1 MINSIKQENFKLLKK
16 KSTFIMPLIII
27 VLMTLQALLLKNY
40 VPPKVL
46 LQSDFGGVFWVTLLL
61 IIQSSTI
68 ITMEFH
74 YGTIKNIL
82 YRNFSRKNIIL
93 SKILILV
100 IYSFIYFMIIFIF
113 SLYVPFSTMILIY
126 FLILEM
132 NYHYSFKCC

>member
-16 KSTFIMPLIII
+16 RSTFIIPLIII

-46 LQSDFGGVFWVTLLL
+46 LESNFGGAFWVTLLL

-82 YRNFSRKNIIL
+82 YRNSSRKNIIL
-93 SKILILV
+93 SKILILA
-100 IYSFIYFMIIFIF
+100 IYS
-113 SLYVPFSTMILIY
+113 LIY
-126 FLILEM
+126 FAITIVFSLILCAIF
-132 NYHYSFKCC
+132 YHDISIFSNIGNEL